1 MRVIREYWQC
11 AVKQE
16 IPVKEL
22 LDTVDTFLGSHGYPY
37 RRLWSPTHP
46 ELSDTVLKAL
56 FKKIP
61 RPCNPDQ
68 VEALFE
74 DVGWFGGETVPMEYT
89 GHQPF
94 LSNGVR
100 VVHCAGTSFCHVH
113 FYMEVTDLDGPARIR
128 DESAVAAALK
138 ERFPKVRRED
148 TYCLWSPEE
157 AAGIA
162 AANEALAPTLAEVKR
177 SLPPFRERTG
187 GPAEWAESLR
197 QIGIYAKGEKPGF
210 SGKKLALSVFPK
222 TQYRYCHTAGSCF
235 EMVRRTPSGHRLTVT
250 FDSAPPAYFWQSA
263 SIALS
268 GLKFCCPLYREQ
280 ICRENAETVRAFM
293 EHCRRLAEQ
302 AEAALDRP
310 LYDCFGASPDWWLA
324 E

>member
-1 MRVIREYWQC
+1 M
-11 AVKQE
+11 
-16 IPVKEL
+16 
-22 LDTVDTFLGSHGYPY
+22 
-37 RRLWSPTHP
+37 
-46 ELSDTVLKAL
+46 
-56 FKKIP
+56 
-61 RPCNPDQ
+61 
-68 VEALFE
+68 FE

-113 FYMEVTDLDGPARIR
+113 FYMEVTDLDGP
-128 DESAVAAALK
+128 S
-138 ERFPKVRRED
+138 
-148 TYCLWSPEE
+148 
-157 AAGIA
+157 
-162 AANEALAPTLAEVKR
+162 
-177 SLPPFRERTG
+177 
-187 GPAEWAESLR
+187 EWAESLR